1 MSSSSPDHSTTAS
14 SVVCVEDASKE
25 ISDHPSPPSLP
36 TLWRPYDD
44 DSDIS
49 ELIEAEAQ
57 HMVAADYLRRCG
69 DGSVDVSAR
78 LDAINWIL
86 KVQEFYSF
94 HPVTAF
100 LSINYMDRFLSLVSL
115 PRGSSGWPFQ
125 LLSVACL
132 SVAAKM
138 EEPQVPLLLDLQ
150 LFHRTFV
157 FHPKTLQRM
166 ELCLMSNL
174 KWTLRSVTPFHY
186 LHCYFTNLPSSS
198 SSFNRVQL
206 LSAASHLILA
216 TTRGNV
222 NLPFF
227 YLFPHT
233 FLFTLVLILFVA
245 MWLVIE
251 FLEFP
256 PSAVAAAAVLCS
268 AGYHHPD
275 IPMCFHQR
283 VNHEMVR
290 RCHQLMEEYV
300 VDTCPASTTKATRS
314 DPPPQSPVGVL
325 DVAPC
330 ASCDTPSS
338 AHPQH
343 EPPNKRLR
351 SSAPDVQQP

>member
-1 MSSSSPDHSTTAS
+1 MT
-14 SVVCVEDASKE
+14 
-25 ISDHPSPPSLP
+25 
-36 TLWRPYDD
+36 YG
-44 DSDIS
+44 
-49 ELIEAEAQ
+49 
-57 HMVAADYLRRCG
+57 CG
-69 DGSVDVSAR
+69 NAMQ
-78 LDAINWIL
+78 
-86 KVQEFYSF
+86 VQEFYSF

-115 PRGSSGWPFQ
+115 PRGSSGWAYQ

-150 LFHRTFV
+150 LFHPTFV

-166 ELCLMSNL
+166 ELCLMSIL

-186 LHCYFTNLPSSS
+186 LHYYFTNLPSSS
-198 SSFNRVQL
+198 SSSFSRAQL
-206 LSAASHLILA
+206 FSAASHLILA
-216 TTRGNV
+216 TNR
-222 NLPFF
+222 
-227 YLFPHT
+227 
-233 FLFTLVLILFVA
+233 
-245 MWLVIE
+245 VIE

-300 VDTCPASTTKATRS
+300 VDTCPASTTKATPS
-314 DPPPQSPVGVL
+314 QPPPQSPAGVL

-330 ASCDTPSS
+330 PSCDTPSS

-351 SSAPDVQQP
+351 SSAPDIQQP